1 MPVGL
6 LVTISIVIIAAFG
19 WLLNSLPDLLE
30 FTSNIVSWCKGIFL
44 QCFGYLLIL
53 KIFLIWSGMV
63 AAGAGLLYGVARGI
77 WDTMKA
83 NNAIRALPKADYGLG
98 IILIKDDI
106 QVAFTHGLLNP
117 RVYISSGLIQSLN
130 RHELNAVV
138 LHELYHKRHRDPLRF
153 LLLSVIKDTFF
164 YIPLGRY
171 LFGLL
176 HSLQEKAAD
185 DAAVSAMNEPIGLA
199 SALIKIARSGCVA
212 LGPASIKGFGKGFG
226 GVEVRVKR
234 LIEGRD
240 EGLKLPGWRSIV
252 SSLLAIGIL
261 SASLALPLYASSSLH
276 DNSVCSKG
284 HCPIYMNKME
294 QECKSHCKI

>member
-6 LVTISIVIIAAFG
+6 LVTISIVIITACG
-19 WLLNSLPDLLE
+19 WLLNSLPGLLE

-53 KIFLIWSGMV
+53 KIFLIWSGLLI
-63 AAGAGLLYGVARGI
+63 AGAGLLYGVARGI

-83 NNAIRALPKADYGLG
+83 NHAIRALPKADYGLG

-106 QVAFTHGLLNP
+106 QVAFTHGLLSP
-117 RVYISSGLIQSLN
+117 RVYISSGLIRSLN

-153 LLLSVIKDTFF
+153 LLLSILKDTFF
-164 YIPLGRY
+164 YIPLVRY

-185 DAAVSAMNEPIGLA
+185 DKAVSAMNEPFDLA

-212 LGPASIKGFGKGFG
+212 LGPASIKGFGS
-226 GVEVRVKR
+226 VEVRVKR

-240 EGLKLPGWRSIV
+240 EGLKLPGWKSIV
-252 SSLLAIGIL
+252 SSLLAIGVIFL
-261 SASLALPLYASSSLH
+261 SLALPLYASISGH
-276 DNSVCSKG
+276 DHSICSKG
-284 HCPIYMNKME
+284 QCPIYMNKME

>member
-19 WLLNSLPDLLE
+19 WLLNSLLGLLE

-44 QCFGYLLIL
+44 QCFGYFLIL
-53 KIFLIWSGMV
+53 KIFLIWSGLLI
-63 AAGAGLLYGVARGI
+63 AGAGLLYGVARGI
-77 WDTMKA
+77 LDTIKA
-83 NNAIRALPKADYGLG
+83 NHAIMALPKADYGLG

-106 QVAFTHGLLNP
+106 QVAFTHGLLSP

-153 LLLSVIKDTFF
+153 LLLSILKDTFF
-164 YIPLGRY
+164 YIPMGRY

-185 DAAVSAMNEPIGLA
+185 DEAVSAMNEPFGLA

-234 LIEGRD
+234 LIERRD
-240 EGLKLPGWRSIV
+240 EGLKLPGWRIIV
-252 SSLLAIGIL
+252 SSLLAIGVIFL
-261 SASLALPLYASSSLH
+261 SLALPLYASISGH
-276 DNSVCSKG
+276 DHSICSTG
-284 HCPIYMNKME
+284 QCPIYMNKME
-294 QECKSHCKI
+294 QECRSHCKI